1 MAYTWCYI
9 LPKLGAGILSQ
20 EPIRIIET
28 PQFIEDAKKHL
39 TDVQLKAVRHL
50 LASDPAAGSSVEAHP
65 EILSLEWG
73 KGLYILY
80 LVSQDLTE
88 IFLVAI
94 TKMGPDDPGGY
105 KSEKI
110 NENLRTLKRIG
121 IGIGIKELI
130 EIILNLFK

>member
-1 MAYTWCYI
+1 M
-9 LPKLGAGILSQ
+9 SQ
-20 EPIRIIET
+20 EPIKIIET

-50 LASDPAAGSSVEAHP
+50 LASDPAVGLPVEAHQ
-65 EILSLEWG
+65 EILSLEWE
-73 KGLYILY
+73 KDLNILY

-94 TKMGPDDPGGY
+94 TRLGPDDPDGY
-105 KSEKI
+105 RSEKV
-110 NENLRTLKRIG
+110 NERLRSLKRIG